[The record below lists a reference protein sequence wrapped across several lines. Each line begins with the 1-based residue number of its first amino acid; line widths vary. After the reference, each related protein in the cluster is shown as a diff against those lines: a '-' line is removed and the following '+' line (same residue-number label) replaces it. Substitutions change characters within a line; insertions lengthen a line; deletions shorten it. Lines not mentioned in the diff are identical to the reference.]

1 MGRKKSDKQATTIL
15 LPKRVHE
22 AVKLCCE
29 VSGHSMS
36 QFIAD
41 ATAQRVRNWTDPIT
55 GERVVQVA
63 ARAGLVEGSA
73 GSLTSWSCQECGDAS
88 SCSNPSMHKK
98 NGFWVNKNGEW
109 WEEVYDDEEK

>member
-41 ATAQRVRNWTDPIT
+41 ATAQRVRNWT
-55 GERVVQVA
+55 
-63 ARAGLVEGSA
+63 VEGSA